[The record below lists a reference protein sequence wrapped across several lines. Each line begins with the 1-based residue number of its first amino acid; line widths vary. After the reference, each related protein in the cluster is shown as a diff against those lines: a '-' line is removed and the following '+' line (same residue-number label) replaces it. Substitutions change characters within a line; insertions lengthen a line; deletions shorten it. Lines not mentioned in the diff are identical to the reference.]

1 MRTVL
6 AAGGIILNNKNQIA
20 LVSQFGE
27 EWVFPKG
34 KIDEGEDVLE
44 CAKREITE
52 ETGLTDL
59 QLIKKLGTYEHIS
72 QGPRQ
77 LNNERIFKIVHMY
90 LFKTN
95 QTELNPQDD
104 HNPDAIWVDIEKA
117 QDYLQK
123 HAQTKFFLS
132 IKNTLL

>member
-27 EWVFPKG
+27 EWVLPKG
-34 KIDEGEDVLE
+34 KIDEGEDIIE

-72 QGPRQ
+72 QGQHQ

-90 LFKTN
+90 LFRTN

-117 QDYLQK
+117 KDYLQK
-123 HAQTKFFLS
+123 HAQTNFFLS